1 MESATSH
8 PTRRERLRRSESE
21 LALRSGHNPSPKK
34 RRKFGLSRNASCP
47 TATLES
53 AEAEAEARALREEA
67 EHSAE
72 KAAEYER
79 IAREESTRLW
89 RWLHPEAMERELRH
103 HDCRTKNSRCNQC
116 RHTVTVYAI
125 ETGARHV
132 CVEGLLCPIAHTSE
146 EDLSITH
153 SPQRIV
159 FQHKETYFCTVT
171 GAPHFCT
178 SRCTESKSYGKASDS
193 TYVCPITGITI
204 QEKGQQLVQSMFFR
218 SGDRTLDD
226 LQKAYNEKS
235 VEDKTR
241 SYTKSIRY
249 IIEKQ
254 HHIEWT
260 RHIRRILEKY
270 PTLEQWTNNIVQMR
284 TFVDINE
291 AIRHACEPSKHK
303 MLVELFGVRDVFTRI
318 VRATLALLFCPERD
332 VLERETEADTQR
344 NALSHVTSYVTRE
357 YGTVDSCLNFTDM
370 MHIYRDNAKGKSF
383 MKPPTLKRE
392 EAKDLILT
400 FSSLILALWYLVR
413 ARTVTGRTMPEQF
426 QIRSFT
432 MGAMHVLV
440 RGVACKTT
448 GFVMVTPKSSAEAF
462 LPQHAASTVPGYDAS
477 EATTVASNI
486 TFALLRAIRY
496 EQINYAEVDTTR
508 VPTVDDMD
516 PRVFSS
522 TPVHNSK
529 LEKINETFLQA
540 RINTRALEAS

>member
-1 MESATSH
+1 MENGTGLPS
-8 PTRRERLRRSESE
+8 RRERLRRSESE
-21 LALRSGHNPSPKK
+21 LALRSCGPSPKK
-34 RRKFGLSRNASCP
+34 RRKFGGVSRNASCP
-47 TATLES
+47 AATLES

-67 EHSAE
+67 EQSAE

-79 IAREESTRLW
+79 FAREESTRLW
-89 RWLHPEAMERELRH
+89 RWLHPEAMERELH
-103 HDCRTKNSRCNQC
+103 HHNCRIANARCEQR
-116 RHTVTVYAI
+116 RHTVTVYAV

-132 CVEGLLCPIAHTSE
+132 CVEGLLCPIAQTSE
-146 EDLSITH
+146 EDLSVTH

-171 GAPHFCT
+171 GVPHFCT
-178 SRCTESKSYGKASDS
+178 SRCTESRSYGKKSDS

-204 QEKGQQLVQSMFFR
+204 QEQGQQLVQSMFYR

-241 SYTKSIRY
+241 SYAKSIRY
-249 IIEKQ
+249 IIYAQ
-254 HHIEWT
+254 HYIEGT

-270 PTLEQWTNNIVQMR
+270 PTLEQWTDNIVRMR
-284 TFVDINE
+284 TFLDINE
-291 AIRHACEPSKHK
+291 AIRNACEPSKHK

-332 VLERETEADTQR
+332 VLERRTQADTQR

-370 MHIYRDNAKGKSF
+370 MHIYRDNAKGKTF
-383 MKPPTLKRE
+383 MRPPALERE

-400 FSSLILALWYLVR
+400 FSGLILALWYLVR
-413 ARTVTGRTMPEQF
+413 AKTVTGRTMPEQF

-477 EATTVASNI
+477 EATTVAGNI
-486 TFALLRAIRY
+486 TFALLRAIRS

-516 PRVFSS
+516 PRVFSN

-529 LEKINETFLQA
+529 LEKINETTLQA
-540 RINTRALEAS
+540 RINTRALEAC